1 MIMSR
6 LPHASLPSMDGS
18 SVPGTQRQF
27 AAAHADHPESGGLLT
42 RLACSL
48 HSRLCEGFQMLA
60 HYDGASDTVASVGKP
75 PGKEPARGGGTVGLR
90 VLWGFVGSAG
100 GVGNMQ

>member
-1 MIMSR
+1 M
-6 LPHASLPSMDGS
+6 P
-18 SVPGTQRQF
+18 T
-27 AAAHADHPESGGLLT
+27 
-42 RLACSL
+42 
-48 HSRLCEGFQMLA
+48 
-60 HYDGASDTVASVGKP
+60 HYDGASYTVASVGKP